1 MSVTTITSQDQINK
15 LSNGI
20 LVLNFWADWSKQCE
34 QTNDV
39 FQKLSQ
45 KYTSISFGQVEA
57 EKVPDVTEKYTVL
70 SVPFFVFIRGGV
82 VVDQLE
88 GVNIP
93 ALNEKIV
100 KYNKEAPAATT
111 PQAQTQAAPA
121 SATGNKAAS
130 LNGRLEKLINY
141 APVMLF
147 MKGSPDQPQCG
158 FSRKIVDLL
167 NQEAIEFSSFNIFS
181 DEEVRQG
188 LKEYSNWPTYPQ
200 LYISG
205 KLVGGLD
212 IVKELAEAGE
222 LKEMVPATEK
232 KVPLNE
238 RLTTLINSNPIMI
251 FIKGAPGAP
260 KCGFSGKLISLLEQE
275 GVKFGSFDIL
285 SDEEVRQGLK
295 TFSNWPTYPQVYA
308 NGKLVGGLDIIKELQ
323 EQGELKEALSV

>member
-15 LSNGI
+15 LNNS
-20 LVLNFWADWSKQCE
+20 LVVLNFWADWSKQCE

-39 FQKLSQ
+39 FQKLAQ
-45 KYTSISFGQVEA
+45 KYTSLVFGQVEA
-57 EKVPDVTEKYTVL
+57 EKVPDVTEKYSVL
-70 SVPFFVFIRGGV
+70 SVPFFVFLRGGA

-88 GVNIP
+88 GANIP

-100 KYNKEAPAATT
+100 KYSKEAPVAAT
-111 PQAQTQAAPA
+111 QTQTPA
-121 SATGNKAAS
+121 VDGKGT

-147 MKGSPDQPQCG
+147 MKGNPDKPQCG
-158 FSRKIVDLL
+158 FSSKIVALL
-167 NQEAIEFSSFNIFS
+167 NEQGIEFSSFNIFS

-212 IVKELAEAGE
+212 IVKELVEGGE
-222 LKEMVPATEK
+222 LKGMVPEVEK
-232 KVPLNE
+232 KQTLEE
-238 RLTTLINSNPIMI
+238 RLTSLINKEDIMI
-251 FIKGAPGAP
+251 FIKGTPEAP
-260 KCGFSGKLISLLEQE
+260 KCGFSGKLIALLNQE
-275 GVKFGSFDIL
+275 NVKFGSFDIF

-308 NGKLVGGLDIIKELQ
+308 KGKLVGGLDIIKELQ
-323 EQGELKEALSV
+323 DQGELKDALAV